1 MIAYLRGTVLRMPQ
15 EKPIMVLLT
24 AAGIGY
30 EITLP
35 AFVLQSLLQEGVQDG
50 HELGLDIYYHVTERM
65 PKPMLVGFRNAWE
78 KRFFEQLIH
87 VEGVGPSTAAS
98 ALIFPP
104 ADVARAI
111 ENRDLS
117 LLRRMPG
124 IGERAAQKM
133 IATLEGKVTEWALI
147 EAEPESPAAPA
158 SAVEESVRDEAIEA
172 LVSLG
177 HRAANARDSVDEVL
191 SRRPELAED
200 AEALIREVF
209 RSLASAAQ
217 RS

>member
-1 MIAYLRGTVLRMPQ
+1 VIAYLRGTVLRMPQ
-15 EKPIMVLLT
+15 EKPIIVLLT
-24 AAGIGY
+24 AAGVGY

-35 AFVLQSLLQEGVQDG
+35 AFVLQSLLQEGVKDG
-50 HELGLDIYYHVTERM
+50 HELGLDVYYHVTERV

-87 VEGVGPSTAAS
+87 VEGVGPSTAAA

-124 IGERAAQKM
+124 IGERAAQKI
-133 IATLEGKVTEWALI
+133 IATLEGKVTEWALT
-147 EAEPESPAAPA
+147 EAAPESPAAAASPA
-158 SAVEESVRDEAIEA
+158 EESVRDEAIEA
-172 LVSLG
+172 LMSLG

-191 SRRPELAED
+191 SRRPELAEN

-217 RS
+217 